1 MVTYVSYSF
10 VVTSTRRGNRRRRSC
25 LATDHRPN
33 THSGIVSLSL
43 VSEIK
48 LLHPHSGNESFKG
61 FPVVGLAE
69 PRATNVG
76 RGNTG
81 DPV

>member
-33 THSGIVSLSL
+33 THSGIVSRTQSSFSNKTFASASL
-43 VSEIK
+43 Y
-48 LLHPHSGNESFKG
+48 LNFFKG

-69 PRATNVG
+69 PRATDVG
-76 RGNTG
+76 
-81 DPV
+81 